1 MNLLGPDDANKIEV
15 KSEVGKGTK
24 FSFFLKYKDYNEFEH
39 CDV

>member
-24 FSFFLKYKDYNEFEH
+24 FSFFLKDKDYNEFEH